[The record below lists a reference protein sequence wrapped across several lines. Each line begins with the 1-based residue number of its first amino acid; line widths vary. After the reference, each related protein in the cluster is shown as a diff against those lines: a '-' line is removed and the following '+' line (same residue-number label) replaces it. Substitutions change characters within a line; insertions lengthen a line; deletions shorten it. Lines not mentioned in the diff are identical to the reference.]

1 MCIRDRFGS
10 DLDAATLNVI
20 EKGRRNVEILKQ
32 NQNDPFQVEDQ
43 VAIIYAGSQNL
54 LKDVP
59 VEKVKAFEETFL
71 QELRKNHKKLLSELK
86 AGKISDKETDE
97 IKKVAE
103 KIAKSF

>member
-1 MCIRDRFGS
+1 MW
-10 DLDAATLNVI
+10 
-20 EKGRRNVEILKQ
+20 
-32 NQNDPFQVEDQ
+32 
-43 VAIIYAGSQNL
+43 
-54 LKDVP
+54 P

>member
-1 MCIRDRFGS
+1 MNKRSFFIVGKHAVLGALKNPNR
-10 DLDAATLNVI
+10 
-20 EKGRRNVEILKQ
+20 KILRVFLTEESKK
-32 NQNDPFQVEDQ
+32 N
-43 VAIIYAGSQNL
+43 IYRENQNL
-54 LKDVP
+54 LKDVT

-86 AGKISDKETDE
+86 AGKISDKETEE

>member
-1 MCIRDRFGS
+1 M
-10 DLDAATLNVI
+10 
-20 EKGRRNVEILKQ
+20 
-32 NQNDPFQVEDQ
+32 EDQ

-71 QELRKNHKKLLSELK
+71 QELKKNHNKLLSELK

>member
-1 MCIRDRFGS
+1 M
-10 DLDAATLNVI
+10 
-20 EKGRRNVEILKQ
+20 
-32 NQNDPFQVEDQ
+32 EDQ

-71 QELRKNHKKLLSELK
+71 QELRKNHKKLLSEIK
-86 AGKISDKETDE
+86 AGKITEKETDE

>member
-1 MCIRDRFGS
+1 M
-10 DLDAATLNVI
+10 
-20 EKGRRNVEILKQ
+20 
-32 NQNDPFQVEDQ
+32 EDQ

-59 VEKVKAFEETFL
+59 VEKVKSFEEIFL

>member
-1 MCIRDRFGS
+1 M
-10 DLDAATLNVI
+10 
-20 EKGRRNVEILKQ
+20 
-32 NQNDPFQVEDQ
+32 EDQ

-59 VEKVKAFEETFL
+59 VEKVKAFEETFQ